1 MKVIAFNGSPNM
13 DKGTTALIL
22 NPFLKGMK
30 DAGAAVE
37 LLYTYKMKINP
48 CRGEGNCMFKNPG
61 RCFQQ
66 DDMNALYPKLDAD
79 VIVFATPLYWFG
91 PSGSMKNLMDRTIPI
106 GLPLLEL
113 RHGRSVHPLREDKRV
128 KGGKLV
134 LVSSCGFWE
143 MDNFAALVMQMRILS
158 QHLDRE
164 FAAPL
169 LRPHGANLRMML
181 NAGTSANDVL
191 EAAEEAGRQLV
202 REGKISDTAV
212 KTIGRELLTLEAY
225 IQTTN
230 EIMKQMLGKTAGDNA
245 GQAG

>member
-22 NPFLKGMK
+22 NPFLNGMK
-30 DAGAAVE
+30 DAGATVE
-37 LLYTYKMKINP
+37 VSFTYRMKINP

-91 PSGSMKNLMDRTIPI
+91 VSGTMKNLMDRMIPI

-113 RHGRSVHPLREDKRV
+113 RKGRSVHPLREDKRV

-143 MDNFAALVMQMRILS
+143 MENFAALVMQMKILS

-164 FAAPL
+164 FVAPL

-181 NAGTSANDVL
+181 NTGTSANDVL

-202 REGKISDTAV
+202 TEGEISDITL

-230 EIMKQMLGKTAGDNA
+230 QAMKQMLDKSPKAN
-245 GQAG
+245 